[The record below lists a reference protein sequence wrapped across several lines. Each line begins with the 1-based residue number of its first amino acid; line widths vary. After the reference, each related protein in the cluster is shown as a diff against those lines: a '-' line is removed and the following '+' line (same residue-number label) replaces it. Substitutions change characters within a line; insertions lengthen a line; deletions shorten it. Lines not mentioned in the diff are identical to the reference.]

1 MDNVLLFNNYEDLEN
16 SLKRLADTAHYTV
29 KQVVAEPDWYRED
42 YALAIQYDGF
52 RFDYDLNYMPTKDL
66 KIAVT
71 QDDWDKLKLAV
82 RLTELSYN
90 FYNYSKE
97 YFGKTRVIVHN
108 FSFDF
113 VYEVK
118 LDLDLYLGCT
128 STVTIQSLNEVS
140 VVTKFKLISDSIE
153 QFNVNVSEQTLNTT
167 NLSNKDIAKLLA
179 QEIEK
184 QIAYGK
190 DKAILFKN

>member
-16 SLKRLADTAHYTV
+16 SLKRLTDTDHYTI
-29 KQVVAEPDWYRED
+29 KRVVAEPDWYRED

-71 QDDWDKLKLAV
+71 KDDWDKLKLSV
-82 RLTELSYN
+82 RLTELSYE

-97 YFGKTRVIVHN
+97 YFGKTKAIVHN

-113 VYEVK
+113 IREVR
-118 LDLDLYLGCT
+118 LDSNLYLGCT
-128 STVTIQSLNEVS
+128 SIVTMQSLNEVS
-140 VVTKFKLISDSIE
+140 VVTKFKLISDHFE
-153 QFNVNVSEQTLNTT
+153 QFNVNVSEQTLDTT
-167 NLSNKDIAKLLA
+167 NLSDKGVARLLV

-190 DKAILFKN
+190 DKAMLFKN

>member
-16 SLKRLADTAHYTV
+16 SLKRLADTDHYTI
-29 KQVVAEPDWYRED
+29 KRVVAEPDWYRED

-71 QDDWDKLKLAV
+71 QDDWDKLKLTV

-113 VYEVK
+113 IRKVK
-118 LDLDLYLGCT
+118 LNSDLYLGCT

-140 VVTKFKLISDSIE
+140 VVTKFKLISDHFE
-153 QFNVNVSEQTLNTT
+153 QFNVNLSEQTLDTT
-167 NLSNKDIAKLLA
+167 NLPNKDIAKLLV

-190 DKAILFKN
+190 DKAMFFKN

>member
-1 MDNVLLFNNYEDLEN
+1 MDNVLLFNDYEDLEN
-16 SLKRLADTAHYTV
+16 SLKRLADTDHYTI
-29 KQVVAEPDWYRED
+29 KRVVAEPDWYRED

-52 RFDYDLNYMPTKDL
+52 RFDYDLNYTPTKDL

-82 RLTELSYN
+82 RLTELSYE

-113 VYEVK
+113 VCEVR
-118 LDLDLYLGCT
+118 LDSNLYLCCT
-128 STVTIQSLNEVS
+128 STVTMQSLNEVS
-140 VVTKFKLISDSIE
+140 VVTKFKLISDHFE
-153 QFNVNVSEQTLNTT
+153 QFNVNLSEQTLDTT
-167 NLSNKDIAKLLA
+167 NLSDKGVARLLV

>member
-52 RFDYDLNYMPTKDL
+52 RFDYDLNYTPTKDL

-71 QDDWDKLKLAV
+71 QDDWDKLKLTV

-97 YFGKTRVIVHN
+97 YFGKTRAIVRN

-113 VYEVK
+113 VYEVR
-118 LDLDLYLGCT
+118 LDSDLYLGCT

-140 VVTKFKLISDSIE
+140 VVTKFKLISDHFE
-153 QFNVNVSEQTLNTT
+153 QFNVNVSEQTPDTT
-167 NLSNKDIAKLLA
+167 NLSDKGVARLLV

-190 DKAILFKN
+190 DKAMLFKN

>member
-16 SLKRLADTAHYTV
+16 SLKRLADTDHYTI
-29 KQVVAEPDWYRED
+29 KRVVAEPDWYRED

-52 RFDYDLNYMPTKDL
+52 RFDYDLNYTPTKDL
-66 KIAVT
+66 KITVSKS
-71 QDDWDKLKLAV
+71 DWDKLKLSV
-82 RLTELSYN
+82 KVTELSYE

-97 YFGKTRVIVHN
+97 YFGKTQIIVHN

-113 VYEVK
+113 VYEVR
-118 LDLDLYLGCT
+118 LDSDLYLGCT

-140 VVTKFKLISDSIE
+140 VVTKFKLISDHFE
-153 QFNVNVSEQTLNTT
+153 RFNVNLSEQTLDTT
-167 NLSNKDIAKLLA
+167 NLPNKDIAKLLVH
-179 QEIEK
+179 EIEK

>member
-16 SLKRLADTAHYTV
+16 SLKRLANTDHYTV
-29 KQVVAEPDWYRED
+29 KRVVAEPDWYWED

-52 RFDYDLNYMPTKDL
+52 RFDYDLNYTPTKDL
-66 KIAVT
+66 KIAVSKS
-71 QDDWDKLKLAV
+71 DWDKLKLSV
-82 RLTELSYN
+82 KVTELSYE

-97 YFGKTRVIVHN
+97 YFGKTKVIVHN

-113 VYEVK
+113 VYEVR
-118 LDLDLYLGCT
+118 LDSDLYLGCT

-140 VVTKFKLISDSIE
+140 VVTKFKLISDHFE
-153 QFNVNVSEQTLNTT
+153 QFNVNVSEQTLDTT
-167 NLSNKDIAKLLA
+167 NLSDKGVARLLV

>member
-16 SLKRLADTAHYTV
+16 SLKGLADTDHYTV

-42 YALAIQYDGF
+42 YALAMQYDGF

-82 RLTELSYN
+82 RLTELSHE

-97 YFGKTRVIVHN
+97 YFGKTRIIIHN

-113 VYEVK
+113 VYEVR
-118 LDLDLYLGCT
+118 LDSNLYLGCT
-128 STVTIQSLNEVS
+128 STVTMQSLNDIS
-140 VVTKFKLISDSIE
+140 VVTKFKLISDHFE
-153 QFNVNVSEQTLNTT
+153 QFNVNLSEQTLDTT
-167 NLSNKDIAKLLA
+167 NLSNKDIAKLLVH
-179 QEIEK
+179 EIEK
-184 QIAYGK
+184 QIAYSK

>member
-1 MDNVLLFNNYEDLEN
+1 MDNVLLFNDYRDLEQA
-16 SLKRLADTAHYTV
+16 LAQLADTDHYTV
-29 KQVVAEPDWYRED
+29 KQVVTEPDWYRED

-52 RFDYDLNYMPTKDL
+52 RFDYDLNYTPTKDL

-71 QDDWDKLKLAV
+71 QEDWNKLKLAV
-82 RLTELSYN
+82 RLTELSYD

-113 VYEVK
+113 VHEVQ
-118 LDLDLYLGCT
+118 LDANLYLGCT
-128 STVTIQSLNEVS
+128 STITMYSLNEVS
-140 VVTKFKLISDSIE
+140 VTTKFKLISDRIKP
-153 QFNVNVSEQTLNTT
+153 FDINLSEQTFDTT
-167 NLSNKDIAKLLA
+167 DLSNKDIARLLVQSINA
-179 QEIEK
+179 QA
-184 QIAYGK
+184 AYGK

>member
-16 SLKRLADTAHYTV
+16 SLKRLADTDHYTV
-29 KQVVAEPDWYRED
+29 KRVVAEPDWYRED

-90 FYNYSKE
+90 FYNYSK
-97 YFGKTRVIVHN
+97 
-108 FSFDF
+108 D
-113 VYEVK
+113 
-118 LDLDLYLGCT
+118 
-128 STVTIQSLNEVS
+128 EVS

-179 QEIEK
+179 QEVEK
-184 QIAYGK
+184 QIAYSK
-190 DKAILFKN
+190 DKVILFKN

>member
-16 SLKRLADTAHYTV
+16 SLKRLADTDHYTI
-29 KQVVAEPDWYRED
+29 KRVVAEPDWYRED

-71 QDDWDKLKLAV
+71 KNDWDKLKLAV

-113 VYEVK
+113 VYEVR
-118 LDLDLYLGCT
+118 LDSNLYLGCT
-128 STVTIQSLNEVS
+128 STVTMQSLNDIS
-140 VVTKFKLISDSIE
+140 VVTKFKLISDHFE
-153 QFNVNVSEQTLNTT
+153 QFNVNLSEQTLDTT
-167 NLSNKDIAKLLA
+167 NLPNKDIAKLLV

>member
-1 MDNVLLFNNYEDLEN
+1 MDNILLFNDYEDLEKA
-16 SLKRLADTAHYTV
+16 LGQLADTDHYTV
-29 KQVVAEPDWYRED
+29 KQAVAEPDWYMED
-42 YALAIQYDGF
+42 YALAMQYDGF
-52 RFDYDLNYMPTKDL
+52 RFDYDLNYTPTKDL
-66 KIAVT
+66 RIAVT
-71 QDDWDKLKLAV
+71 QEDWDKLKLAV

-113 VYEVK
+113 VYKVNVNAN
-118 LDLDLYLGCT
+118 LYLGCT
-128 STVTIQSLNEVS
+128 STVTMQSLNEVS
-140 VVTKFKLISDSIE
+140 VVTKFKLISDHFE
-153 QFNVNVSEQTLNTT
+153 RFNVNLSEQTLDTT
-167 NLSNKDIAKLLA
+167 NLPNKDIAKLLVH
-179 QEIEK
+179 EIEK

>member
-1 MDNVLLFNNYEDLEN
+1 MTNVLLFNNYEDLEN
-16 SLKRLADTAHYTV
+16 SLKRLADTDHYTI
-29 KQVVAEPDWYRED
+29 KRVVAEPDWYRED

-52 RFDYDLNYMPTKDL
+52 RFDYDLNYTPTKDL
-66 KIAVT
+66 KIAVSKS
-71 QDDWDKLKLAV
+71 DWDKLKLAV
-82 RLTELSYN
+82 RLTELSYE

-113 VYEVK
+113 ISEVR
-118 LDLDLYLGCT
+118 LDSNLYLGCT
-128 STVTIQSLNEVS
+128 SIVTMQSLNEVS
-140 VVTKFKLISDSIE
+140 VVTKFKLISDHFE
-153 QFNVNVSEQTLNTT
+153 QFNVNLSEQTLDTT
-167 NLSNKDIAKLLA
+167 NLPNKDIAKLLV

-184 QIAYGK
+184 QIAYSK

>member
-1 MDNVLLFNNYEDLEN
+1 MDNVLLFNDYEDLEN
-16 SLKRLADTAHYTV
+16 SLKRLADTDHYTV

-52 RFDYDLNYMPTKDL
+52 RFDYDLNYTPTKDL
-66 KIAVT
+66 KIAVSKS
-71 QDDWDKLKLAV
+71 DWDKLKLSV
-82 RLTELSYN
+82 KVTELSYE

-97 YFGKTRVIVHN
+97 YFGKTQIIVHN

-113 VYEVK
+113 VYEVR
-118 LDLDLYLGCT
+118 LDSNLYLGCT

-140 VVTKFKLISDSIE
+140 VVTKFKLISDHFE
-153 QFNVNVSEQTLNTT
+153 RFNVNLSEQTLDTT
-167 NLSNKDIAKLLA
+167 NLPNKDIAKLLVH
-179 QEIEK
+179 EIEK